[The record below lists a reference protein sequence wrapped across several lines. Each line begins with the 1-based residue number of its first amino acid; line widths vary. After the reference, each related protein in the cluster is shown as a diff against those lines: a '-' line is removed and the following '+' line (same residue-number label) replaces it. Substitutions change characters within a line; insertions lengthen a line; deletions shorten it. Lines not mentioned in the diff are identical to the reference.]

1 MSQLLHLTATT
12 MCRNSKQVN
21 TPPLG
26 YSVRGK
32 RHNASRKCLHAWAD
46 RRGSTHWVSQQQR
59 LEYEPIHH
67 DSTQWLIHALNHIIT
82 QFGSTINVLINL
94 KGPKVYVILVIL
106 IGASLSP
113 RSRKTCP
120 KFSHVTSLLTS
131 ITDLIYRQCIATNNT
146 NHRLNL

>member
-106 IGASLSP
+106 IGASHTAAFIIVL
-113 RSRKTCP
+113 
-120 KFSHVTSLLTS
+120 FTSAELLHRVDVASTRY
-131 ITDLIYRQCIATNNT
+131 ITGITF
-146 NHRLNL
+146 

>member
-1 MSQLLHLTATT
+1 MSQLLYLTATT

-67 DSTQWLIHALNHIIT
+67 CSTQWLIHHRIT
-82 QFGSTINVLINL
+82 QLSITINVLINL
-94 KGPKVYVILVIL
+94 KGPNVYVILVIL

-113 RSRKTCP
+113 RSRKTCL

-131 ITDLIYRQCIATNNT
+131 TTDLLYRQ
-146 NHRLNL
+146 

>member
-1 MSQLLHLTATT
+1 
-12 MCRNSKQVN
+12 MCRNSKQAN
-21 TPPLG
+21 PPPLG

-46 RRGSTHWVSQQQR
+46 RRGSTHWVSQQQQR

-67 DSTQWLIHALNHIIT
+67 CSAQWLIHHSIT
-82 QFGSTINVLINL
+82 QLSITINVLINL
-94 KGPKVYVILVIL
+94 KGPNIYVILVIL

-113 RSRKTCP
+113 RSRTTCP

-131 ITDLIYRQCIATNNT
+131 TTDLLYRQCIATNNT
-146 NHRLNL
+146 NRRLNL